1 MLSSDPG
8 GRACPSTSAGPV
20 RLMSTAT
27 VVVMTRSMAKNC
39 KSPRL
44 VLICRQ
50 GREGKTA
57 SSLTEEAPAVPLGSC
72 SPSLRGIPAHLGR
85 PETDAAGS
93 PYLQGTPDLRR
104 GLGFALWSP

>member
-1 MLSSDPG
+1 MLSRAPG

-57 SSLTEEAPAVPLGSC
+57 SSLMREAPDVPLGSR
-72 SPSLRGIPAHLGR
+72 SARLRGVPADLGR
-85 PETDAAGS
+85 PEAHAQAPPTC
-93 PYLQGTPDLRR
+93 R
-104 GLGFALWSP
+104 GHPA